1 LIVILLVDI
10 TFENSTTNVKS
21 EFKKKKK
28 GKLELVTY
36 STVIVVLMDA
46 DRAVGLLTDS
56 QTNAVAV

>member
-1 LIVILLVDI
+1 MILLVDI
-10 TFENSTTNVKS
+10 TFENSITNVKS

-28 GKLELVTY
+28 GKLELVSY

>member
-1 LIVILLVDI
+1 LK
-10 TFENSTTNVKS
+10 STTTVKS
-21 EFKKKKK
+21 EFKKRKK
-28 GKLELVTY
+28 GKLELVSY

>member
-1 LIVILLVDI
+1 MILLVDI
-10 TFENSTTNVKS
+10 TFENSITNVKS
-21 EFKKKKK
+21 EFKKRKK

>member
-1 LIVILLVDI
+1 MILLVDI
-10 TFENSTTNVKS
+10 TFENYTTNVKS

-46 DRAVGLLTDS
+46 YIAVGLLIDS

>member
-1 LIVILLVDI
+1 MILLVDI
-10 TFENSTTNVKS
+10 TFENYTTNVKS

-46 DRAVGLLTDS
+46 DRAVGLFIDS